1 MTLLM
6 VTVEVWNWPDGKLQ
20 YGGGDKT
27 IVVETQQ
34 KNLHRRVIAGRQT
47 ANEWLTPLCV

>member
-1 MTLLM
+1 M

-27 IVVETQQ
+27 TVAETQQ
-34 KNLHRRVIAGRQT
+34 KNIHRTVTAGRQT
-47 ANEWLTPLCV
+47 ANTWLTPLRV